1 MPMNVSLP
9 KELEKFVGQKV
20 ESGRFSSASE
30 VVRAGLRLL
39 EEDDKRKNVLFST
52 REDLEKKLMEGIES
66 GPAKRMT
73 PKDWKKLRSRVRAKS
88 KQNQS

>member
-1 MPMNVSLP
+1 MNVSLP
-9 KELEKFVGQKV
+9 KELEKFVDQKV

-39 EEDDKRKNVLFST
+39 EEDDKRKSVLFST

-66 GPAKRMT
+66 GPAKSMT
-73 PKDWKKLRSRVRAKS
+73 QKDWKKLRSRVRAQS